1 MILVAD
7 ESVDITII
15 RTLRENRLQVLSILE
30 ISPGISD
37 DEVLE
42 IAFEKGAP
50 LITFDKDFG
59 ELTIRF
65 KKPNH
70 GIVLV
75 RLSGKTSNEKSEI
88 ILHFIEKYKNTLRD
102 KFSVIHP
109 NKIRIRD
116 INE

>member
-1 MILVAD
+1 MIFVAD
-7 ESVDITII
+7 ESVDFIII

-37 DEVLE
+37 DEVLK

-59 ELTIRF
+59 ELTIRL

-70 GIVLV
+70 GIILV
-75 RLSGKTSNEKSEI
+75 RLSGKTSQEKSET
-88 ILHFIEKYKNTLRD
+88 ILNFIEKYKNELIN
-102 KFSVIHP
+102 KFSVLHP
-109 NKIRIRD
+109 NKIRIRT
-116 INE
+116 II